1 MLQIPFRLS
10 HNFLHVNKQVM
21 INIAKTQAQAQ
32 IGSLED
38 PLASYIHRDTSCAAA
53 LLLPPSSLV

>member
-38 PLASYIHRDTSCAAA
+38 PLASH
-53 LLLPPSSLV
+53 LG